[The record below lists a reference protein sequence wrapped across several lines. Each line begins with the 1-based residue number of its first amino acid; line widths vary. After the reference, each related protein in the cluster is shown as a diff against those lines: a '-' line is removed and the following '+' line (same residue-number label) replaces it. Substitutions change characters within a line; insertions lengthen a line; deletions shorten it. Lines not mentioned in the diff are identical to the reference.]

1 MDLDFR
7 SKTLREIDEDET
19 RWKPRTA
26 VNDDDTD
33 SFDSDDDEAIRAAKR
48 CIY

>member
-1 MDLDFR
+1 MDFR
-7 SKTLREIDEDET
+7 SNTLREINEDET

-33 SFDSDDDEAIRAAKR
+33 SYDSEDDEALRVAKKV
-48 CIY
+48 IY